1 MAAFLDRPFRVYLK
15 IGYNRYALRRM
26 WSSRRISLAATGL
39 LAFICCVGQQQILF
53 DRLQE
58 ADGLP
63 GTEIYAILED
73 RQGMVWVGTE
83 AGLARFEGTR
93 TRVWQHDPRNPNSLS
108 NQVVQDIA
116 EDELGRIWVA
126 TSHGLQYYRPER
138 NDFQVFHVPRRD
150 STKNGSDRVYQLVPD
165 RHGAVWMVTDEGP
178 CHLGAGSPLPD
189 QVQPSNDPRQGPP
202 SIRTTGGS
210 SLAFDKALNGLWCA
224 TADGLCFFDPEAAQW
239 YGPNNDPKGW
249 GCFVKANA
257 HCPASDGK
265 GGIWWYDQD
274 SLALVH
280 SDTRTGRSIR
290 INTIDGQRMN
300 FGLQWMQVDR
310 DGKLWIST
318 WTHRFLRYDPGSS
331 TWTEFEGRADG
342 SDPMRMRSTNVKSFL
357 DDSHGILWFGTF
369 KGMDLAFPERQVLGM
384 MDEVVPPG
392 IGPVTAI
399 QAIGGDSLLIGT
411 SIGRLYLRI
420 GNNAPRLIVP
430 PDGTNLRGVYQI
442 TRRDP
447 DRWWIAGIPGAW
459 SFDVRSATMEPWSE
473 APMDLQ
479 ETIVPCMASTANGDI
494 WAGTWGRGL
503 YVQRGRGG
511 AFELF
516 HDTLSGAYRIPW
528 RGCLALMTLPNG
540 DVLAGLNNSGGLCR
554 FPGGKPPL
562 VRYLDG
568 QEGSTSSCGVVL
580 ALARAKDGGIWAGT
594 HAGGVAHVDL
604 TTGEER
610 QYTSAEGLPSNRVN
624 SVLEDPDG
632 KLWALTDRGLAY
644 LPAGASMF
652 QAVPLPSGIDVRTI
666 SSGLSML
673 ADGRIAFAVG
683 HRMVHFDPRRIGSV
697 GQLPQ
702 TRFVRMTTADSVRWV
717 LGDQL
722 IELDADRHAF
732 SLEWGTGDP
741 LRTRLATF
749 AYRILPD
756 SNWVTL
762 GHTGRVDINGLAP
775 GKHRVEVRAGFDG
788 QHWGVAARSPLIEVL
803 PPFHKTWWFRSLVA
817 LAVLAIAWLSLR
829 LYIHRR
835 LALQRVAFER
845 EQAVLT
851 ERMRIAGD
859 MHDDLGAGLSALK
872 LRSEMALRTEKDPAK
887 REQLGSLARTAG
899 ELIGSMRQIIWT
911 MNHDQSSLEDLVVY
925 TANYART
932 YCAENGLTIDVQDEG
947 PWPAI
952 ALTTEQRRNIFL
964 VVKEAL
970 HNVVKHAQAS
980 RVELQMSPQRGLSV
994 RLHDDGIGLPRG
1006 ADLAHGNGL
1015 RNMRERITVLGG
1027 QLHVDG
1033 ADGTTL
1039 SFVLP
1044 LSSTQATP

>member
-1 MAAFLDRPFRVYLK
+1 
-15 IGYNRYALRRM
+15 
-26 WSSRRISLAATGL
+26 
-39 LAFICCVGQQQILF
+39 
-53 DRLQE
+53 
-58 ADGLP
+58 
-63 GTEIYAILED
+63 
-73 RQGMVWVGTE
+73 
-83 AGLARFEGTR
+83 
-93 TRVWQHDPRNPNSLS
+93 
-108 NQVVQDIA
+108 
-116 EDELGRIWVA
+116 
-126 TSHGLQYYRPER
+126 
-138 NDFQVFHVPRRD
+138 
-150 STKNGSDRVYQLVPD
+150 
-165 RHGAVWMVTDEGP
+165 
-178 CHLGAGSPLPD
+178 
-189 QVQPSNDPRQGPP
+189 
-202 SIRTTGGS
+202 
-210 SLAFDKALNGLWCA
+210 
-224 TADGLCFFDPEAAQW
+224 
-239 YGPNNDPKGW
+239 
-249 GCFVKANA
+249 
-257 HCPASDGK
+257 
-265 GGIWWYDQD
+265 
-274 SLALVH
+274 
-280 SDTRTGRSIR
+280 
-290 INTIDGQRMN
+290 
-300 FGLQWMQVDR
+300 
-310 DGKLWIST
+310 
-318 WTHRFLRYDPGSS
+318 
-331 TWTEFEGRADG
+331 
-342 SDPMRMRSTNVKSFL
+342 
-357 DDSHGILWFGTF
+357 
-369 KGMDLAFPERQVLGM
+369 
-384 MDEVVPPG
+384 
-392 IGPVTAI
+392 
-399 QAIGGDSLLIGT
+399 
-411 SIGRLYLRI
+411 
-420 GNNAPRLIVP
+420 
-430 PDGTNLRGVYQI
+430 
-442 TRRDP
+442 
-447 DRWWIAGIPGAW
+447 
-459 SFDVRSATMEPWSE
+459 
-473 APMDLQ
+473 
-479 ETIVPCMASTANGDI
+479 
-494 WAGTWGRGL
+494 
-503 YVQRGRGG
+503 
-511 AFELF
+511 
-516 HDTLSGAYRIPW
+516 
-528 RGCLALMTLPNG
+528 MTLPNG

-683 HRMVHFDPRRIGSV
+683 HRMVHFDPWRIGSV

-788 QHWGVAARSPLIEVL
+788 QHWGLAARSPLIEVL

-925 TANYART
+925 AANYART